1 MLDPPVS
8 LYSVKEHKARFLLF
22 EVLSIDCIWK
32 WINKAVHEGV
42 VPSESQIMRSLYK
55 LVQEHQVIY
64 DSKSSLEKLE
74 AVVAGP
80 NQGKTSLK

>member
-8 LYSVKEHKARFLLF
+8 LYFVKAHKARFLPF
-22 EVLSIDCIWK
+22 EVLSIDCIWR
-32 WINKAVHEGV
+32 WINKTVYEGV

-64 DSKSSLEKLE
+64 DSKSSLEILE
-74 AVVAGP
+74 AVVTGP